1 MVKKMKRRNHKDK
14 AEYIQKGDLVSITWD
29 DVQMDDKVCLG
40 DIKKPFDFDPTT
52 NIGWIVY
59 RGKKLRNDWLL
70 ITSEAPAD
78 HHSPGAVVTAFPPGV
93 LSTARIRVV
102 ERYKKKK
109 E

>member
-1 MVKKMKRRNHKDK
+1 MAKKMKRRNHRDRV
-14 AEYIQKGDLVSITWD
+14 ESIQKGDLISIEWD
-29 DVQMDDKVCLG
+29 DVTLDDKCCLG
-40 DIKKPFDFDPTT
+40 EIKPPFNFDPTT
-52 NIGWIVY
+52 NIGWVVY
-59 RGKKLRNDWLL
+59 RGKRLRNDWLL

-78 HHSPGAVVTAFPPGV
+78 LHSPGAVVTAFPSGV